1 MIVFPKGDEYVL
13 ETHCP
18 KGGLMNTIVNVNSI
32 AKSYGPVQVI
42 HNCSFQIYEG
52 EVYGLLGINGA
63 GKTTL
68 MKMILG
74 LQRIDSGS
82 IYVLGIKAGSS
93 PEYLSNVGSVIE
105 TPSFY
110 GHMNAEELL
119 SMHLCYMQK
128 KADIAKTLQLVG
140 LEHTGRKPIS
150 QYSLGMKQRLGLA
163 RAIIHRPRLL
173 ILDEPL
179 NGLDPIAITQMREL
193 MRRLTDQGVSILLSS
208 HIIGEIQHTADRIG
222 ILSGGSVKQE
232 FNTAEKVSEYGGQF
246 EDYVVNLMKG
256 ESA

>member
-1 MIVFPKGDEYVL
+1 
-13 ETHCP
+13 
-18 KGGLMNTIVNVNSI
+18 
-32 AKSYGPVQVI
+32 
-42 HNCSFQIYEG
+42 
-52 EVYGLLGINGA
+52 
-63 GKTTL
+63 
-68 MKMILG
+68 
-74 LQRIDSGS
+74 
-82 IYVLGIKAGSS
+82 
-93 PEYLSNVGSVIE
+93 
-105 TPSFY
+105 
-110 GHMNAEELL
+110 
-119 SMHLCYMQK
+119 MHLCYMQK

-232 FNTAEKVSEYGGQF
+232 FNAAEKVSEYGGQF

>member
-1 MIVFPKGDEYVL
+1 
-13 ETHCP
+13 
-18 KGGLMNTIVNVNSI
+18 
-32 AKSYGPVQVI
+32 
-42 HNCSFQIYEG
+42 
-52 EVYGLLGINGA
+52 
-63 GKTTL
+63 
-68 MKMILG
+68 
-74 LQRIDSGS
+74 
-82 IYVLGIKAGSS
+82 
-93 PEYLSNVGSVIE
+93 
-105 TPSFY
+105 
-110 GHMNAEELL
+110 MNAEELL
-119 SMHLCYMQK
+119 SMHLSYMQK